1 MDSLLTAVRRL
12 YAAIERFDQHVAVSL
27 AVDRSSL
34 RAINALGQGPLSPT
48 ALAHELGLT
57 SGSITALLDRLESAG
72 HISRIASAGDRR
84 RRDVQLTPA
93 TYAQASQLYIQLA
106 AALTAEFAAAP
117 AATRQHA
124 LAVIDRLTAAFSSPS
139 SSPFPA
145 SAAIPPAPVSPAKRK
160 GRSGRKPET
169 PA

>member
-1 MDSLLTAVRRL
+1 MESLLAAVRLL
-12 YAAIERFDQHVAVSL
+12 YSALERFAQHVAPSL

-72 HISRIASAGDRR
+72 HISRIPSSGDRR

-93 TYAQASQLYIQLA
+93 TYAQASQLYTQLA
-106 AALTAEFAAAP
+106 KALTAQFAAAP
-117 AATRQHA
+117 VATRQQA
-124 LAVIDRLTAAFSSPS
+124 LAVMDRLTAAFSSPS
-139 SSPFPA
+139 SSPSPA
-145 SAAIPPAPVSPAKRK
+145 SAATPPAPASPAKHK